1 MSKTVDGPVNEPRIT
16 AEQFDELVRSTIP
29 LARTMPFSVVSLGWG
44 VAVVRLDFHEGQL
57 RAGGTL
63 NGPTMMTLAD
73 TVLYAAVL
81 TRIGFEP
88 LAVTSD
94 LNIRF
99 LRKPQPRALVARA
112 TILRAGKKLC
122 VGAIEIASEGDVRGV
137 MQADLVAHAT
147 GTYAL
152 P

>member
-1 MSKTVDGPVNEPRIT
+1 MSKLSDGAPNAPRIT
-16 AEQFDELVRSTIP
+16 AEQFDELIRSTIP
-29 LARTMPFSVVSLGWG
+29 FTRTMPFSVVSLGWG
-44 VAVVRLDFHEGQL
+44 TAVVRLDFHEGQL

-73 TVLYAAVL
+73 TALYAAVL
-81 TRIGFEP
+81 TRIGLEP

-99 LRKPQPRALVARA
+99 LRKPEPRALVARA
-112 TILRAGKKLC
+112 TILRVGKKLC
-122 VGAIEIASEGDVRGV
+122 VGTIELASEGEAPGE
-137 MQADLVAHAT
+137 MQANLVAHAT
-147 GTYAL
+147 GTYAI

>member
-1 MSKTVDGPVNEPRIT
+1 MQRLRPSPLRQLQLKPRP
-16 AEQFDELVRSTIP
+16 QP
-29 LARTMPFSVVSLGWG
+29 LLR
-44 VAVVRLDFHEGQL
+44 QL

-73 TVLYAAVL
+73 TALYAAVL
-81 TRIGFEP
+81 TRIGLEP

-94 LNIRF
+94 MSIHF
-99 LRKPQPRALVARA
+99 LRKPQPAPLVATA
-112 TILRAGKKLC
+112 KILRLGKRLA
-122 VGAIEIASEGDVRGV
+122 VGAVEIASEG
-137 MQADLVAHAT
+137 QLVAHAT